1 MPFPLTLALKLIV
14 VVPELADVPVFRTL
28 AVQVPVDVV
37 EASACATNGDQPS
50 STDMVIS
57 AEGRP
62 PMRKQAPGSSQQ
74 CNTYADGGKWRLR
87 SLQAGALKSIQHWD
101 PSLPPRIA
109 RLPGLPSR
117 LLLDAQG
124 IREVVPL
131 GFE

>member
-1 MPFPLTLALKLIV
+1 MPFPLALALIV
-14 VVPELADVPVFRTL
+14 VVPELADVPVFRTV
-28 AVQVPVDVV
+28 AVQVPLGVDVV
-37 EASACATNGDQPS
+37 DASACTTNGDPPS

-57 AEGRP
+57 AAEEAVNADAGTRL
-62 PMRKQAPGSSQQ
+62 QASNATHISR
-74 CNTYADGGKWRLR
+74 WRLR
-87 SLQAGALKSIQHWD
+87 GLQTGTLKSIQHWD

-109 RLPGLPSR
+109 RPPGLPSR